1 MRTLLIALV
10 AATALADEAAPIAR
24 PSMRQLPEGGL
35 PAPPSDRALVDARKE
50 LKARFRGL
58 LARSDSA
65 AGATLACDVLYSSA
79 ITEPDATL
87 KWLMLA
93 ESRRFAIDTGRAEC
107 ISRAIALASA
117 SYDFDALTLELESLG
132 EIPLRALD
140 AQKTVQLAT
149 AAEKLATRAEADGAH
164 ETAQSAWLLAFRSW
178 QRCGNIDAARRA
190 QPRIK

>member
-1 MRTLLIALV
+1 MRPLLLALV
-10 AATALADEAAPIAR
+10 AATALADDAAPIAR

-58 LARSDSA
+58 LARTDSA
-65 AGATLACDVLYSSA
+65 AGATLACDALYSSA
-79 ITEPDATL
+79 ITEPDAAL

-93 ESRRFAIDTGRAEC
+93 ESRRFAIDTGRADC

-117 SYDFDALTLELESLG
+117 GYDFDALTLELESLG

-140 AQKTVQLAT
+140 AQKTVQFAT
-149 AAEKLATRAEADGAH
+149 AAEKLATRAEADGDEA
-164 ETAQSAWLLAFRSW
+164 TAQSAWLLAFRSW

-190 QPRIK
+190 ESRIK

>member
-1 MRTLLIALV
+1 MRPLLLALV
-10 AATALADEAAPIAR
+10 AATALADDATPIAR

-35 PAPPSDRALVDARKE
+35 PQPPSDRALVDARKE

-58 LARSDSA
+58 LARTDSA
-65 AGATLACDVLYSSA
+65 AGATLACDALYSSA
-79 ITEPDATL
+79 ITEPDAAL

-93 ESRRFAIDTGRAEC
+93 ESRRFAIDTGRADC

-117 SYDFDALTLELESLG
+117 GYDFDALTLELESLG

-140 AQKTVQLAT
+140 AQKTVQFAT
-149 AAEKLATRAEADGAH
+149 AAEKLATRAEADGDEA
-164 ETAQSAWLLAFRSW
+164 TAQSAWLLAFRSW

-190 QPRIK
+190 ESRIK